1 MTDDDLTQRLRYL
14 RNAAPQQYGE
24 FCGAFD
30 RYLQGKLAEL
40 AQTEGNVHVAQ
51 GKAQM
56 CMKLS
61 KLFNDVQKVGV
72 KL

>member
-1 MTDDDLTQRLRYL
+1 MTDDDLTQRLRFM

-24 FCGAFD
+24 FCAAFE
-30 RYLQGKLAEL
+30 RYTLGKLTEL
-40 AQTEGNVHVAQ
+40 AQTEGNVHAAQ

-61 KLFNDVQKVGV
+61 RLFNDVQKV
-72 KL
+72 K